1 MMRYNAAPFV
11 AQVIA
16 AAIMGGD
23 RELAELSY
31 LVFKQYLSAI
41 REDGVS
47 HMMRSVTAMLQTTL
61 FGHQS
66 SCMIMSVCK
75 QGELVGR

>member
-1 MMRYNAAPFV
+1 MNAAPFV
-11 AQVIA
+11 AQGLLR

-41 REDGVS
+41 REDGS
-47 HMMRSVTAMLQTTL
+47 
-61 FGHQS
+61 QS
-66 SCMIMSVCK
+66 YDASIWASEFLHDYVYLAAQAGVNLWEDK
-75 QGELVGR
+75 FSDKNGT